1 MEEEE
6 EEEKVAGLDF
16 AAVPMEESFVAVVA
30 EVVVGIVV
38 DVVAS
43 TGKGILLL
51 LGRSCAF

>member
-43 TGKGILLL
+43 TGKGILFL